1 MHLNS
6 NIDKQVIT
14 ELFFKTFNL
23 KSICLYEAITVCV
36 NTSQQKL
43 YTSQRNF
50 WIYSFTATAHKKED
64 TVETYE
70 IINLTVKGYG
80 QFSISPFSEYYY
92 NTFTINR
99 GRLVIN
105 ITDLVFNIHS
115 TNISSREAYE

>member
-1 MHLNS
+1 MCQYQS
-6 NIDKQVIT
+6 K
-14 ELFFKTFNL
+14 
-23 KSICLYEAITVCV
+23 
-36 NTSQQKL
+36 KL
-43 YTSQRNF
+43 QTTQRNF
-50 WIYSFTATAHKKED
+50 WIDSFTAATHKKED
-64 TVETYE
+64 TIETYE

-105 ITDLVFNIHS
+105 ISDLVFNIHS